1 MKALRLEVDR
11 RLRLVDIEVPAIQ
24 ANELLIRT
32 GAATICTSD
41 INDIRENPFGIQL
54 PVILG
59 HEAAGT
65 VAEVGALVKGFYVGD
80 RVATH
85 PVHPCGKCAACRD
98 GFRHLCLQMGH
109 FGLNMPGTFAEYY
122 LVREDRARKIQAEV
136 DFPTASLA
144 EPASVCLEA
153 LAQARLAPGDN
164 LLIIGD
170 GPFGQII
177 ARLAAALPLSKVVM
191 AGWDSFRLSFARQ
204 ALPLNTKEVPDP
216 VAMMKAVVGG
226 DGYPAVILA
235 VGSPQAL
242 SDGLNCL
249 KAKGRLVVF
258 SALPGQT
265 PVDLFYVH
273 TKELEIIGSCNDQDR
288 LDEAVRM
295 LSDPSLAL
303 SELITHRF
311 ILADYRQAFELAEIG
326 KGEAMKVSFVF

>member
-1 MKALRLEVDR
+1 
-11 RLRLVDIEVPAIQ
+11 
-24 ANELLIRT
+24 
-32 GAATICTSD
+32 
-41 INDIRENPFGIQL
+41 
-54 PVILG
+54 
-59 HEAAGT
+59 
-65 VAEVGALVKGFYVGD
+65 
-80 RVATH
+80 
-85 PVHPCGKCAACRD
+85 
-98 GFRHLCLQMGH
+98 MGH
-109 FGLNMPGTFAEYY
+109 FGLNMSGTFAEYY
-122 LVREDRARKIQAEV
+122 LVREDRARRIKNEV

-144 EPASVCLEA
+144 EPTSVCLEA

-177 ARLAAALPLSKVVM
+177 ARLADALPLSKVVM

-204 ALPLNTKEVPDP
+204 AFPLNTKGVPDP
-216 VAMMKAVVGG
+216 VAMMKAAVGG

-235 VGSPQAL
+235 VGSPQAFA
-242 SDGLNCL
+242 DGLKCL
-249 KAKGRLVVF
+249 KPKGRLVVF

-311 ILADYRQAFELAEIG
+311 TLADYRQAFELAEIG